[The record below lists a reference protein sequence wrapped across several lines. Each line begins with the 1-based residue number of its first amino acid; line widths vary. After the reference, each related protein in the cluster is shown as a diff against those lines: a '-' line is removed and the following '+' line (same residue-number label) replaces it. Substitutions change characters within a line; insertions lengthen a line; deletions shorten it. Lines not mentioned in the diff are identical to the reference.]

1 MALGTRGAFHTTL
14 ALYVRLEAKP
24 GKEHEVEALLKD
36 VRSLVLEERDT
47 VGWFALRLGPSTF
60 AIFDAFSGESGR
72 EAHLKGRVAAKLT
85 EMAPNCSPT
94 RWNSS
99 GSK

>member
-1 MALGTRGAFHTTL
+1 MTTL

-47 VGWFALRLGPSTF
+47 VAWFALRLGP
-60 AIFDAFSGESGR
+60 R
-72 EAHLKGRVAAKLT
+72 
-85 EMAPNCSPT
+85 P
-94 RWNSS
+94 
-99 GSK
+99 